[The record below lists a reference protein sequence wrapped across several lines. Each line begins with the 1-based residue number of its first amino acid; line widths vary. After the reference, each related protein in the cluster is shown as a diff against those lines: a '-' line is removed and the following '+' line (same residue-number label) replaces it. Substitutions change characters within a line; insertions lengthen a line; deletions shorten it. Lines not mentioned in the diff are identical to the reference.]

1 MYAKYVPTTLEKG
14 EVKGGGGELCG
25 ARDGRIGAKYVEQT
39 SLQSFGQ
46 VRGSEST

>member
-1 MYAKYVPTTLEKG
+1 MYAKYISTTLEKG
-14 EVKGGGGELCG
+14 GVKGGEWLCG